1 MNTRCMPNPSAHPNC
16 AHSLLPESL
25 RYNGNAEECTHH
37 QKALEH
43 HCWLLQVDY
52 DVAIM
57 CETIKALMPT
67 EEEEEEEENLS
78 TTPIPLPAVEAQH
91 LQLIIDWCKHELESK
106 DVKEDLKKKWN
117 TEFFQEKDDTTIFA
131 IILVH
136 FSAPASRARADLFS
150 VRCAQGANYLD
161 CKELLK
167 AGVYHVAGIL
177 HKRESTQQMSP
188 VA

>member
-1 MNTRCMPNPSAHPNC
+1 M
-16 AHSLLPESL
+16 
-25 RYNGNAEECTHH
+25 G
-37 QKALEH
+37 
-43 HCWLLQVDY
+43 LQSKMSGRKVILQDRNQNEYEVDY

-67 EEEEEEEENLS
+67 EDEEEEEENLS

-131 IILVH
+131 IIL
-136 FSAPASRARADLFS
+136 
-150 VRCAQGANYLD
+150 GANYLD

-177 HKRESTQQMSP
+177 HKLTPKQIWERYNADKGGDRQNFRGSTARMGGN
-188 VA
+188 A

>member
-1 MNTRCMPNPSAHPNC
+1 MSGR
-16 AHSLLPESL
+16 
-25 RYNGNAEECTHH
+25 
-37 QKALEH
+37 KVI
-43 HCWLLQVDY
+43 LQDRNQNEYEVDY

-67 EEEEEEEENLS
+67 EDEEEEEENLS

-131 IILVH
+131 IIL
-136 FSAPASRARADLFS
+136 
-150 VRCAQGANYLD
+150 GANYLD

-177 HKRESTQQMSP
+177 HKLTPKQIWERYNPDKPLPTKEEIDKIFEDPQLEWAAMPDFTWE
-188 VA
+188 